1 MSALALE
8 YVFFVFVASCGMVQL
23 VSYHSKLRGLLFFRN
38 RMLTYIFAVLAIG
51 GSFAWFFGWGER
63 FRDRIMH
70 TGLEGS
76 QQFGYFI
83 LGAAVAVVFTMVVSA
98 VTHRGDC
105 VMSGG
110 EDKTEGL
117 DLLRGCSYLRALKR
131 SLGVEKD
138 KEKQ

>member
-8 YVFFVFVASCGMVQL
+8 YVLFVFVASCGMVQL
-23 VSYHSKLRGLLFFRN
+23 VSYRSKLRGLLFFRN

-51 GSFAWFFGWGER
+51 GSFAWFFGWGDR

-70 TGLEGS
+70 QGLEGS

-83 LGAAVAVVFTMVVSA
+83 LGAAVAVVFTVLVSA
-98 VTHRGDC
+98 VINRGEC
-105 VMSGG
+105 VVSGN
-110 EDKTEGL
+110 DTEKGL

-131 SLGVEKD
+131 SLGMEKD
-138 KEKQ
+138 KGEQ